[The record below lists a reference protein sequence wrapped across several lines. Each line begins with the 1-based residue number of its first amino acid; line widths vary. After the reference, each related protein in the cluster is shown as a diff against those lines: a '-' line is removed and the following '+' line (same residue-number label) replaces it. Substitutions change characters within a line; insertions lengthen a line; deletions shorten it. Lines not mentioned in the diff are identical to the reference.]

1 MGLALHERGKLH
13 LSKVLGLA
21 GGAGG
26 ASNPSVCCWKGFL
39 RLQSGGWFLAIWKF
53 FLLCLQHL
61 IDIAPCCTLLQGNC
75 SEALDALLM
84 AEESF
89 SLASPEL
96 LAMVD
101 NYGMLLLDTIW

>member
-1 MGLALHERGKLH
+1 M
-13 LSKVLGLA
+13 
-21 GGAGG
+21 
-26 ASNPSVCCWKGFL
+26 CCWKGFL
-39 RLQSGGWFLAIWKF
+39 RLHLTAIRGLAPRYLEILSF
-53 FLLCLQHL
+53 VSTHL

-101 NYGMLLLDTIW
+101 NYGMLLLDTVW